1 LPVKLKIF
9 PYSCLLSADFKPGFL
24 AVFTAISQL
33 KNTQVGLSG
42 SQEMHILSVEKWAYH
57 GSTIYRDHEGLGI
70 LAQNYHPKT
79 SLIFTF

>member
-1 LPVKLKIF
+1 MSLTFRVRFYVMPTYIAL
-9 PYSCLLSADFKPGFL
+9 
-24 AVFTAISQL
+24 
-33 KNTQVGLSG
+33 NTYAGLTII
-42 SQEMHILSVEKWAYH
+42 EY